1 MHPPPQNLAAASS
14 TAGLAARVSDMKQQ
28 SHSMNRDED
37 EPVFVP
43 RKLFLRG
50 FCPYG
55 KESSQGLSAMVLV
68 QFWMSVSALL
78 QQDVLQLVMPGD
90 RGVSAPRFRN
100 RQLTIYVADGSPV
113 DAAYVLCRDLN
124 EILKSRNMRLRD
136 REVYFTPDQPAWKK
150 RRNYVLKSAEVW
162 VLEHMPAL
170 PVKTDWPAGR
180 LWRDEA
186 PNVPAIC
193 LGEVVSGEWVWSEGA
208 AAILAPL
215 NLAAFS
221 Y

>member
-1 MHPPPQNLAAASS
+1 MKLQTHHMH
-14 TAGLAARVSDMKQQ
+14 
-28 SHSMNRDED
+28 RDED

-55 KESSQGLSAMVLV
+55 KESSQGLSAMALM
-68 QFWMSVSALL
+68 QFWMSVCPLL
-78 QQDVLQLVMPGD
+78 QHDVQQLVMAGD

-124 EILKSRNMRLRD
+124 EIVKARNMRLRD

-162 VLEHMPAL
+162 VHEHMPTL
-170 PVKTDWPAGR
+170 LVKTDWPAGR

-186 PNVPAIC
+186 PGTTAIC